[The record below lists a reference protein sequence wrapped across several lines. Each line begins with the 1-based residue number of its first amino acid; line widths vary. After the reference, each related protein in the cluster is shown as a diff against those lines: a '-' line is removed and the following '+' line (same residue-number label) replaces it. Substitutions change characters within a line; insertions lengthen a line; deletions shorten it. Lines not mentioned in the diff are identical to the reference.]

1 MDDYISK
8 RLSEKLNIS
17 DETIANWQNYFDTVI
32 KTKIK
37 TKFLSH
43 LVTTIEDL
51 INEKRMREII
61 ETAKKNGN
69 DITLIRSL
77 FANRNVRFYS
87 LVLIPVKIRR
97 RATTRYHE
105 FGASIY
111 YNDDFE
117 DKQIRILIAHE
128 LGHIVDRELSSETDG
143 ESTANLFA
151 YIAMQDKNDFYNKE
165 SKNYIFH
172 SDMEILN
179 EVLNV
184 CIAPG
189 ENKGHI

>member
-1 MDDYISK
+1 MDDYILS
-8 RLSEKLNIS
+8 RLSEALQVSGKTVG
-17 DETIANWQNYFDTVI
+17 EWQNFFNNVI
-32 KTKIK
+32 KPKIK

-61 ETAKKNGN
+61 ESAKEKEN
-69 DITLIRSL
+69 DITLIRNL

-111 YNDDFE
+111 YNADFE

-128 LGHIVDRELSSETDG
+128 LGHIINRELSNSADVEN
-143 ESTANLFA
+143 TANLFA
-151 YIAMQDKNDFYNKE
+151 YIAMQDKNDFYNNE
-165 SKNYIFH
+165 SKNYVFH
-172 SDMEILN
+172 SDIEILN

-184 CIAPG
+184 CITLKETDIP
-189 ENKGHI
+189 